1 MEKSQEVSVIGL
13 GFVGLTLAVFMA
25 RKGLRVLGIE
35 TNPQTYRQL
44 TSANVHFY
52 ETGLNDELKKVL
64 NDGSLSIHPRHP
76 SRINH
81 NSRTFFITVGTPIVN
96 GKIATRSFEN
106 AVNELKPYL
115 VDGDTVIS
123 RSTTGIGMAR
133 KLLLEKLANFP
144 NCKIAVCPERTI
156 EGNALNELQRLPQII
171 GGDNKSKEDVKTLFN
186 LLEIECIDGGSL
198 EQVEFIKLMTNTYR
212 DIQFA
217 ISNEFAM
224 FAEDLGLSFEEIFR
238 ISRQGYDRLESLRP
252 QGPSSGPC
260 LSKDPI
266 IMSSSSQEIRG
277 KKLNLALKARATHLE
292 ISNFAIERVLGF
304 KRSLSRFGIL
314 GLAFKGIPETD
325 DTRDSFSK
333 TLISDLLKLKNT
345 KSIASFDPLGSQ
357 IVLEDKRLKLFK
369 DFKDVLNHSECVFI
383 TNNHPFFSSPN
394 FLLEL
399 EENSPSSGGVI
410 YDFWNNLKDVEL
422 KGWKVMKFG
431 GF

>member
-1 MEKSQEVSVIGL
+1 MEKSREVSVIGL

-25 RKGLRVLGIE
+25 RKGLRVFGIE
-35 TNPQTYRQL
+35 TSPETYRKL
-44 TSANVHFY
+44 TSANIHFH
-52 ETGLNDELKKVL
+52 ETGLNDEFRKVL
-64 NDGSLSIHPRHP
+64 SDGSLSIHPRHP
-76 SRINH
+76 SRTNQ

-96 GKIATRSFEN
+96 GKIATSSFEN
-106 AVNELKPYL
+106 AVNELKPHL
-115 VDGDTVIS
+115 EDGDTVIS

-133 KLLLEKLANFP
+133 KLLLEELATFP

-171 GGDNKSKEDVKTLFN
+171 GGDNKAKEDVKKLFDQLN
-186 LLEIECIDGGSL
+186 VECLDGGSL

-224 FAEDLGLSFEEIFR
+224 FAEDLGLSFDEIFR
-238 ISRQGYDRLESLRP
+238 ISRQGYERMESLRP

-277 KKLNLALKARATHLE
+277 KKLNFAQMARATHLE
-292 ISNFAIERVLGF
+292 ISNFAIGRVLKF
-304 KRSLSRFGIL
+304 NNSLSRFGIL
-314 GLAFKGIPETD
+314 GLAFKGVPETD
-325 DTRDSFSK
+325 DTRDSFAK

-345 KSIASFDPLGSQ
+345 ESIAGFDPLGSQ
-357 IVLEDKRLKLFK
+357 ILFEDERLRLYK
-369 DFKDVLNHSECVFI
+369 DFREVLNHSDCIFI
-383 TNNHPFFSSPN
+383 TNNHPFFSSQN

-399 EENSPSSGGVI
+399 DANSQSSGGVI
-410 YDFWNNLKDVEL
+410 YDFWNNLNNQDV